1 MGLKVGD
8 FTIMGGRFVSGGVI
22 GYLSNINGNKMVTLK
37 WSYGFDGGQSYYAL
51 GVVENSVKK
60 IPNRDI
66 KKVGDTYYIR
76 EKCSIN
82 TYTNIVRSS
91 YTNKGE
97 LRMRNLKIIN
107 EIKELE
113 TKSRTKKSKS
123 QSPLSFFIIHKVMVM
138 ENELDVKPF
147 KIVVK
152 RGNKKEKIK
161 ISV

>member
-8 FTIMGGRFVSGGVI
+8 FTIMEYYSGGGII
-22 GYLSNINGNKMVTLK
+22 GLLSYIDDNSMTTLK
-37 WSYGFDGGQSYYAL
+37 WSYGFDGGQSYYGL
-51 GVVENSVKK
+51 GTVENSVKK

-82 TYTNIVRSS
+82 TYTNIIRSRYS
-91 YTNKGE
+91 DKGGK

-107 EIKELE
+107 KIKELE
-113 TKSRTKKSKS
+113 TKSQS
-123 QSPLSFFIIHKVMVM
+123 QTPLSFFIIHKVMVM
-138 ENELDVKPF
+138 KNGLDVKPF

-161 ISV
+161 INV